1 MAYTGRPPKWNRRM
15 LGIVRKYAEN
25 SNEFGDKV
33 PTVAGLAIQ
42 LGVSKFTLFH
52 WAEHKT
58 ELKQL
63 LERLNTA
70 QENILIQLAGTKQY
84 SDAIAKL
91 LLARHGY
98 VEEQRTLG
106 QVDVSVQLTD
116 FKRGNVKLIERKR
129 IDETIAQRKKGGGKL
144 ESVET
149 TQIPLSEHNDGNE
162 IVKEHMD
169 EHPHTIR
176 NEAGRFI
183 SVASKGATVANENDG
198 TLVDRVLENASK
210 NDTL

>member
-1 MAYTGRPPKWNRRM
+1 M

-116 FKRGNVKLIERKR
+116 FKRGNVKLIERKSLA
-129 IDETIAQRKKGGGKL
+129 DTIEKVGNHSKAL
-144 ESVET
+144 T
-149 TQIPLSEHNDGNE
+149 TTHLPLSERSDGNE
-162 IVKEHMD
+162 IVKEHTE

-183 SVASKGATVANENDG
+183 SVASKGATVANGDDG

>member
-52 WAEHKT
+52 WAEHTT

-116 FKRGNVKLIERKR
+116 FKRGNVKLIERKSLA
-129 IDETIAQRKKGGGKL
+129 DTIEKVGNHSKAL
-144 ESVET
+144 T
-149 TQIPLSEHNDGNE
+149 TTHLPLSERSDGNE
-162 IVKEHMD
+162 IVKEHTE

-183 SVASKGATVANENDG
+183 SVASKSATVANENDG